1 MSSPSRPQTEG
12 GGSARSRS
20 EMTRRLERALVFHDV
35 ILVVEEGTFYLSNNV
50 AARSRHLLGGA
61 VVLSARRF
69 PEEVELVGS
78 DHVIDVRYAVKH
90 PPHMFISYSFL
101 CTLICHPKDK

>member
-1 MSSPSRPQTEG
+1 VSSPSRPQTEG

-61 VVLSARRF
+61 VVLSARRSKQLRSQT
-69 PEEVELVGS
+69 PLRNAIRQKS
-78 DHVIDVRYAVKH
+78 AQDVH
-90 PPHMFISYSFL
+90 
-101 CTLICHPKDK
+101 